1 MGPHAAAKTATA
13 ASANPRGRLH
23 VRLHLAEGFD
33 SLTVPSE
40 IVID

>member
-1 MGPHAAAKTATA
+1 MGPHAAANSA
-13 ASANPRGRLH
+13 AAPSANPRQP
-23 VRLHLAEGFD
+23 LHLAEGFD